1 MFLLLNHFLLS
12 QHLVNLSVR
21 LAAQS
26 SHGANFLLRLT
37 PAVLTS
43 QKSTSV
49 LGDFFFFFTFEDI
62 PDIPSQMRKLIMGKK
77 MKGASEITF
86 HKVTLVLKDIIRWEP
101 KNLTLTFPD
110 TFQAFWLKLLH
121 LHHQRDLP
129 LQ

>member
-1 MFLLLNHFLLS
+1 M
-12 QHLVNLSVR
+12 
-21 LAAQS
+21 
-26 SHGANFLLRLT
+26 
-37 PAVLTS
+37 VLTS
-43 QKSTSV
+43 FLDSLPLYSLPKNLLQFW
-49 LGDFFFFFTFEDI
+49 GIFFFFFTFEEI
-62 PDIPSQMRKLIMGKK
+62 PDIPSQMRNLIMGKK